1 MGRLNGKVA
10 IITGAAMGMGASEA
24 KLFAQE
30 GAKVIA
36 TDVQIEPLK
45 NLMQEIKDNGG
56 DIIGLQHNVTSEDEW
71 KAVIAEAVKAYGK
84 VDILVNNAGV
94 SSPKTI
100 ANMEMDEWNKVMDI
114 NLNGCVIGMKYVI
127 PEMQKAGGGSIINIS
142 SIGGIVGMAGTSP
155 YTAAKGALRLLL
167 STVKIKFV

>member
-1 MGRLNGKVA
+1 
-10 IITGAAMGMGASEA
+10 
-24 KLFAQE
+24 
-30 GAKVIA
+30 
-36 TDVQIEPLK
+36 
-45 NLMQEIKDNGG
+45 
-56 DIIGLQHNVTSEDEW
+56 
-71 KAVIAEAVKAYGK
+71 
-84 VDILVNNAGV
+84 
-94 SSPKTI
+94 
-100 ANMEMDEWNKVMDI
+100 MDI